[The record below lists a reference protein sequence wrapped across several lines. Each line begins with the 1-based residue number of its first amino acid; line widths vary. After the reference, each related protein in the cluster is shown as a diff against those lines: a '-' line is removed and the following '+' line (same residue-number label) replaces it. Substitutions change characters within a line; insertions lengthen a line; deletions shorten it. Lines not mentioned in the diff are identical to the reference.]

1 MSDNV
6 THTITTAARV
16 QPGDLIEHPLMPGS
30 RRWVFVSDV
39 SPLYSRTGHPVYK
52 MGSYDVPTLVL
63 HLHCASP
70 ARAVEIPADA
80 PVRVR

>member
-1 MSDNV
+1 
-6 THTITTAARV
+6 
-16 QPGDLIEHPLMPGS
+16 
-30 RRWVFVSDV
+30 
-39 SPLYSRTGHPVYK
+39 
-52 MGSYDVPTLVL
+52 VPTLVL